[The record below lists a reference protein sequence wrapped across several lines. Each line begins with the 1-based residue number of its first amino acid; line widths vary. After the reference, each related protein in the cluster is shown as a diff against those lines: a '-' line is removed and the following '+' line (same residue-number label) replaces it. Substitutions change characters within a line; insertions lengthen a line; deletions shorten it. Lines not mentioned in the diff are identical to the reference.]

1 MVPSLEIPILRML
14 GTAHKPWDNNY
25 ILSIGSLGL
34 AQIHQFYFQTL
45 NSEGLAMEDEKI
57 GFVSNYFSKI
67 SVAAVEITHGAVSLG
82 DKLHFL
88 GHTTDFEST
97 VHSMQIEHKAV
108 TEAKK
113 GDSVGIKV
121 SERVREGD
129 KVYKI
134 VAD

>member
-1 MVPSLEIPILRML
+1 MQTETSTSYYFEI
-14 GTAHKPWDNNY
+14 NC
-25 ILSIGSLGL
+25 
-34 AQIHQFYFQTL
+34 QTL
-45 NSEGLAMEDEKI
+45 NSEGSAMGEEKI

-67 SVAAVEITHGAVSLG
+67 SVAAVEITDGIVSVG
-82 DKLHFL
+82 DTLHFL
-88 GHTTDFEST
+88 GHTTDFESR
-97 VHSMQIEHKAV
+97 VHSMQIEHQSV

-121 SERVREGD
+121 SEKVREKD